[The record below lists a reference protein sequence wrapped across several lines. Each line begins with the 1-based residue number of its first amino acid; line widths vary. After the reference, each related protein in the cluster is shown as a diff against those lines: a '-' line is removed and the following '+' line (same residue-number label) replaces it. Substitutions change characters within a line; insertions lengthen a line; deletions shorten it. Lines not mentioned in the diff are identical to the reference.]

1 MKEMFTSVMQI
12 IKSVLFQIFLEIK
25 TIIKELRKS

>member
-1 MKEMFTSVMQI
+1 MKEIFISVLQI
-12 IKSVLFQIFLEIK
+12 IKSVLFHIFLEIK